1 MARGRILNG
10 WLNIDKPLG
19 LTSTQVVGRVRRLT
33 GAAKIGHGGTLDPL
47 ASGVLPVALG
57 EATKTIPFIMDGE
70 KTYAFTVRW
79 GEARS
84 TDDLEGEVTA
94 ESAERPTA
102 AQIAAVLPRFVGEIE
117 QTPPI
122 YSAIKIEGAR
132 AYDLAR
138 AGKAVE
144 MKTRRVVIRQLEA
157 VANPAELSGPDYG
170 SFRVSCGKG
179 TYVRSLARDLALTLG
194 TCGHVAAL
202 RRLRVG
208 PFRSADYVGAGEDA
222 GAGAKGHPP
231 GEAAISLDNLAELV
245 HIAPPEKILLPVE
258 TALDGIPAVAVTGS
272 EAQRLKTGL
281 SLKMGQ
287 ALHTPSCQRGTVAVM
302 AGDVLIALAAL
313 EDGELRPLRVFNL

>member
-33 GAAKIGHGGTLDPL
+33 QAAKIGHGGTLDPL
-47 ASGVLPVALG
+47 ATGVLPIALG
-57 EATKTIPFIMDGE
+57 EATKTIPFIMDGV

-94 ESAERPTA
+94 SSDLRPTA
-102 AQIAAVLPRFVGEIE
+102 AEIAAVLPRFIGEIE
-117 QTPPI
+117 QVPPI
-122 YSAIKIEGAR
+122 YSAIKIDGAR

-138 AGKAVE
+138 AGVEIE
-144 MKTRRVVIRQLEA
+144 MKSRRVLIHQLEA
-157 VANPAELSGPDYG
+157 VANPVELSGPDYG
-170 SFRVSCGKG
+170 SFRVTCGKG
-179 TYVRSLARDLALTLG
+179 TYVRSLARDIALTLG
-194 TCGHVAAL
+194 TFGHVVVL

-208 PFRSADYVGAGEDA
+208 PFRTEDYDHALGTAGGAA
-222 GAGAKGHPP
+222 PAQ
-231 GEAAISLDNLAELV
+231 AAISLDNLAELV

-258 TALDGIPAVAVTGS
+258 TALDGIPALAVTGS

-281 SLKMGQ
+281 SLKTEQ
-287 ALHTPSCQRGTVAVM
+287 TLQSPSSQQGTVAVM

-313 EDGELRPLRVFNL
+313 EDGELRPVRVFNL